1 MKLLPAL
8 TRPRPQAEP
17 AAVATPALEPIR
29 LILPDQDLSGWIQ
42 PTPERLSDHL
52 QTGAPLSFLPA
63 SSVDDGWIAID
74 PAELL
79 LVVPPP
85 HVSPPDRRVR
95 RQLHEVFARVEG
107 YVVSGTAHLM
117 PGEEYNLYLRSTR
130 QFLPV
135 TGATLEGIDGPQTL
149 DVVIVNLKQVEE
161 FRVV

>member
-8 TRPRPQAEP
+8 IRPRPQAEP
-17 AAVATPALEPIR
+17 AAVAAPALEPIR
-29 LILPDQDLSGWIQ
+29 LVLPGQDLSGWIQ
-42 PTPERLSDHL
+42 PTSERLSDVL
-52 QTGAPLSFLPA
+52 QTGVPLSFLPG
-63 SSVDDGWIAID
+63 SSVGDGWISID

-79 LVVPPP
+79 LVIPPP

-107 YVVSGTAHLM
+107 YVVNGTAHLM

-130 QFLPV
+130 QFLPI
-135 TGATLEGIDGPQTL
+135 TSATLEGVDGAQAL